1 MKLRAW
7 LLRSLSGPCGAAT
20 KNTLRGLARSHG
32 YVDEFEETFKA
43 MIDAGDVVMV
53 GDRCGATYAIA
64 KRHK

>member
-32 YVDEFEETFKA
+32 YADEFEETFKA
-43 MIDAGDVVMV
+43 LIAAGAIVMV
-53 GDRCGATYAIA
+53 GDRRGATYAIP
-64 KRHK
+64 KRRK